1 MMLPQS
7 SVVPSP
13 ADFAAYLRSRQW
25 QFGGIQA
32 NWALYTLDPENTAV
46 EVPQLSQ
53 SRDYS
58 RVAAALLEELSRI
71 EHRAAAQ
78 ILREVLASTTDVV
91 RLSLRGSTMNDGRI
105 PVEAGL
111 AAYDG
116 ARNLLLAAA
125 CSALDRRSAHARR
138 KPDAAMKLLQ
148 RVRFGQTEVG
158 SFVLTMESSV
168 PPLLQGR
175 LIELPDEETP
185 LERKTSLLLAT
196 ALRETQVALQE
207 AAATGSIEPFRSR
220 TPAGLSA
227 NLCDALVELIR
238 DTQADQLSVSVSYAH
253 HRPVPPIPAAIT
265 FGRDAVPFLSEAAT
279 GLRGEASYPAYLL
292 AGVIVSLTSDNPA
305 VGGTVTIRGDVEG
318 SLRQVRVALDAASY
332 SSAIQAHED
341 RALVTVGGE
350 LTPEG
355 KSLRLLNGRDFARVG
370 DE

>member
-1 MMLPQS
+1 MTEMLLPQS

-91 RLSLRGSTMNDGRI
+91 RLALRGSTMNDGRI

-168 PPLLQGR
+168 PPLLQGK
-175 LIELPDEETP
+175 LIELPDEEPP

-196 ALRETQVALQE
+196 ALRATELALQE

-238 DTQADQLSVSVSYAH
+238 DTQADQLTVSVSYAH
-253 HRPVPPIPAAIT
+253 HRPVPPVPWRGKLPCVPAGWRHR
-265 FGRDAVPFLSEAAT
+265 FSHKRQSCCGGHRHDPRRC
-279 GLRGEASYPAYLL
+279 RGFVTSGSSRPRCGQLL
-292 AGVIVSLTSDNPA
+292 ERHSGPRRSCP
-305 VGGTVTIRGDVEG
+305 GHGWG
-318 SLRQVRVALDAASY
+318 
-332 SSAIQAHED
+332 
-341 RALVTVGGE
+341 
-350 LTPEG
+350 
-355 KSLRLLNGRDFARVG
+355 
-370 DE
+370 